1 MTDTIN
7 TAQAPA
13 GSGIDLAR
21 QALAVARAA
30 AQQRGDCP
38 SGSRKAHRSRAS
50 RQPDGRE
57 PIGFAA
63 LLANLVTDRA
73 WELPSA
79 GASLVDEWPAVVTDL
94 TGHVAL
100 AGYDPDTG
108 ELAVRPASSPYA
120 TAVRLRTRQL
130 IDAANQVMGNA
141 TAVRTIRILPPGTAP
156 ASAPPRTVDSA
167 GTPPPPAPDSTR
179 EHYQAPAGYR
189 DAIAAHRKAKTSRPV
204 DPVHQAAVEDQ
215 IRNAWREPEHL
226 FAEGQAE
233 LAASG
238 SGPTARVRG
247 VHRTRS
253 RSPGPGPRRPGSP
266 TSRARPRRP
275 CRRSW
280 TRPDDLPAVP

>member
-1 MTDTIN
+1 MPDAIN
-7 TAQAPA
+7 TPQAPA
-13 GSGIDLAR
+13 GSGVDLAR
-21 QALAVARAA
+21 QALAAARAA
-30 AQQRGDCP
+30 AQQRGDRP
-38 SGSRKAHRSRAS
+38 SGSRKAHRSRAN

-130 IDAANQVMGNA
+130 IDAANQVMGHA

-156 ASAPPRTVDSA
+156 ASAPSRTVVDSVC
-167 GTPPPPAPDSTR
+167 TPQLPAPDGTR
-179 EHYQAPAGYR
+179 EHSQAPAGYR
-189 DAIAAHRKAKTSRPV
+189 DAVAAHRKARTSRTV
-204 DPVHQAAVEDQ
+204 DPAHQAAVESQ

-233 LAASG
+233 LARLRERADHESE
-238 SGPTARVRG
+238 R
-247 VHRTRS
+247 RS
-253 RSPGPGPRRPGSP
+253 SHALAVA
-266 TSRARPRRP
+266 RARAEKAGLTHLPRQAAAAAPEILDR
-275 CRRSW
+275 
-280 TRPDDLPAVP
+280 TA